1 MKDVDLI
8 ALAGLLHDIGKFR
21 QRAEAPIDLQTYDK
35 NLYCP
40 FFNGY
45 HSHIHAIYSADFLKK
60 VVSKQ
65 TQNSKPI
72 LDLQPKNWSKTR
84 VRL

>member
-8 ALAGLLHDIGKFR
+8 ALAGLLHDIGKFG
-21 QRAEAPIDLQTYDK
+21 QRAEIPIDLQSYDK

-45 HSHIHAIYSADFLKK
+45 HSHIHAISCNL
-60 VVSKQ
+60 
-65 TQNSKPI
+65 
-72 LDLQPKNWSKTR
+72 
-84 VRL
+84 